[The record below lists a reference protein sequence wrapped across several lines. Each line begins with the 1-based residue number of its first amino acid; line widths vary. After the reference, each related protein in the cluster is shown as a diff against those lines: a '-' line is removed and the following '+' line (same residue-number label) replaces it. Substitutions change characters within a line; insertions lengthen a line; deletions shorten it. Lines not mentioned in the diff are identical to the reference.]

1 MSAMKRQQGFT
12 LVELIVVIVLVGI
25 IGGMLSLQL
34 LPSIRSYLLVGQ
46 RANLTNQA
54 DTALRRIVGD
64 VRGAVPNSLRLG
76 ATSCLELV
84 PSKDGGRYRTAP
96 DAALSG
102 TAWLDDTVAR
112 NSFDVLTAFDDSPQA
127 GDTIVIGNQ
136 NPDDVYSGRF
146 TATVLAAPIA
156 HTDRRLGESRIT
168 LDTGAPGS
176 DPNGMRVPPGYDGG
190 RFIVVPAGERVV
202 TYTCIGGGTDAAGTG
217 QGVLYRLTDANFHQ
231 SAVCSAPDG
240 TAPAGAAV
248 LATKVEKCVFSY
260 SPNGG
265 PTQESGFAQLQLTLA
280 DKGEAVTL
288 TLGAHVD
295 NVP

>member
-12 LVELIVVIVLVGI
+12 LVELIVVIVLIGI

-34 LPSIRSYLLVGQ
+34 LPSIRSYLLVSQ

-76 ATSCLELV
+76 STSCLELV

-96 DAALSG
+96 DAALNG

-112 NSFDVLTAFDDSPQA
+112 NSFDVLTAFDDPPQA
-127 GDTIVIGNQ
+127 GDAIVIGNQ
-136 NPDDVYSGRF
+136 NPDDVYNGRF
-146 TATVLAAPIA
+146 TATVLAAPVA
-156 HTDRRLGESRIT
+156 HTDLSLGESRIT

-202 TYTCIGGGTDAAGTG
+202 GYTCIGSGTDAAGTG
-217 QGVLYRLTDANFHQ
+217 QGVLYRLTDANFHG
-231 SAVCSAPDG
+231 SPVCSAPDG

-260 SPNGG
+260 SPNQG
-265 PTQESGFAQLQLTLA
+265 PTQESGFAQLQLTLT

>member
-12 LVELIVVIVLVGI
+12 LVELIVVIVLIGI
-25 IGGMLSLQL
+25 IGGMLTLQL

-54 DTALRRIVGD
+54 DTALRRIVSD

-76 ATSCLELV
+76 STSCLELV

-96 DAALSG
+96 DSKVG
-102 TAWLDDTVAR
+102 GSAWLDDTVAR
-112 NSFDVLTAFDDSPQA
+112 NSFDVLTAFDDPPQA
-127 GDTIVIGNQ
+127 GDAIVIGNQ
-136 NPDDVYSGRF
+136 NPGDVYNGRF
-146 TATVLAAPIA
+146 TATVLAAPA
-156 HTDRRLGESRIT
+156 PHTDFKLGESRIT

-202 TYTCIGGGTDAAGTG
+202 SYTCIGGGTDAAGTG
-217 QGVLYRLTDANFHQ
+217 QGVLYRLTDANFHP
-231 SAVCSAPDG
+231 SPVCSADDG

-248 LATKVEKCVFSY
+248 LATKVDRCVFSY
-260 SPNGG
+260 SPNQG
-265 PTQESGFAQLQLTLA
+265 PTQESGFAQLQLTLT